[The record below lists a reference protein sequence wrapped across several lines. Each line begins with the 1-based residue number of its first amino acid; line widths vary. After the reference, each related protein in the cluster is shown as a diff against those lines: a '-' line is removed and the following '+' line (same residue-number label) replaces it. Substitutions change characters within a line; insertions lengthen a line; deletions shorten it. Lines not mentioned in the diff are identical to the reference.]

1 MKKRGMKRQL
11 QGMVVSDRMDKTI
24 VVMVERLVKHRLY
37 QKYVRRR
44 SKFSAHDET
53 NTCRIGDQVI
63 ITESRPLSKTKRWR
77 VSKVVE
83 KSGLILQESKK
94 DDTSRNQID
103 SG

>member
-1 MKKRGMKRQL
+1 MKKRAIKRQV
-11 QGMVVSDRMDKTI
+11 QGTVVSDRMEKTI

-53 NTCRIGDQVI
+53 NECRTGDKVI

-83 KSGLILQESKK
+83 KAV
-94 DDTSRNQID
+94 
-103 SG
+103 